1 MWVVL
6 ALLSAVLSAIY
17 YLSAQNIKLDVN
29 TFMVYRGWIVA
40 LLLLPLL
47 AFNPVIFSNAFYIM
61 AICQG

>member
-17 YLSAQNIKLDVN
+17 YLSAQNIKLDAN

-47 AFNPVIFSNAFYIM
+47 YESI
-61 AICQG
+61 Q